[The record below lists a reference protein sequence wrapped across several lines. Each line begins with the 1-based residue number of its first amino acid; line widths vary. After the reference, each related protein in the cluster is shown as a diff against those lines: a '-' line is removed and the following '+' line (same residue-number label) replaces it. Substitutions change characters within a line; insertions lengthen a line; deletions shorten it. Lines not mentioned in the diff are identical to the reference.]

1 MRVTFARPGGW
12 SCELPIDSLLDPVIS
27 LDAEG
32 RVQDLNPA
40 TRKMLRAIESGNAG
54 GVVLAAHTLNGSVG
68 YFGADRAA
76 ELAAE
81 LEQKGRDND
90 LQDAPLLLEEMRAE
104 VEDLLTGLQEVAWD
118 EMDA

>member
-1 MRVTFARPGGW
+1 MRVTFARQGGR

-40 TRKMLRAIESGNAG
+40 ARKMLRAIESGNAA
-54 GVVLAAHTLNGSVG
+54 GVVLAAHTLKGGVG
-68 YFGADRAA
+68 YFGTDRAA
-76 ELAAE
+76 ELADE
-81 LEQKGRDND
+81 LEQKGQDND
-90 LQDAPLLLEEMRAE
+90 LQGAPLLFQEMRAE
-104 VEDLLTGLQEVAWD
+104 VEDLLTGPQEVAWD